1 MAATALH
8 AEEDGTTAVSREQ
21 ERGWDSPRLL
31 RGAAVVIIAVGALLR
46 ISNWLGNRSLWF
58 DEVAYALNVV
68 SRSFAELLRPLD
80 FDQTAPFLF
89 SWAQRAMTQLFGVNE
104 YALRLV
110 PLLSG
115 ILLLVLLWWFVQRT
129 FGLETA
135 LVATIGAAFSLRL
148 LHYSTEA
155 KAYGVDACI
164 TVILLVLALG
174 VMRNPERAARWW
186 SLVLGGAIAVLA
198 SLPAIMVL
206 GGVAAA
212 LILSRRVRGS
222 GAWRSRLAAAAI
234 LWTLLFV
241 ALCLTVYRPTPA
253 GHAYQ
258 QAYWA
263 PTLLVP
269 GAPHFV
275 ARVVRFAGIV
285 LVSPFDRE
293 APPLILAACYAVT
306 FAVGLLVIAR
316 RSDGIEL
323 LALLLVPLLS
333 VALASAIGL
342 YPLGSRLL
350 LFVAPLT
357 VIVDAAALV
366 FLVGLPAPRLR
377 RAFYPALVLG
387 LLVWLLPRTRD
398 YARSRERPEDTR
410 PLIARITASAARDP
424 VYVYSTGVPAWT
436 FYTTDWK
443 HPDLA
448 RVRRMAKL
456 VNAGGPAFYYV
467 PHRGHAVQGEGDSLT
482 FVYNGRREIIG
493 VGSGI
498 FQASGD
504 VAATHD
510 SADSGWAE
518 NEVRRTLAQSDTAA
532 WVEMSSWTS
541 SNEVAALVS
550 AFRRSGWVIS
560 EFDST
565 GSLALVFRISGPT
578 PRASTRARRP

>member
-1 MAATALH
+1 MAATAPL
-8 AEEDGTTAVSREQ
+8 AEENGTTAASPEPAPA
-21 ERGWDSPRLL
+21 WYSPRLL
-31 RGAAVVIIAVGALLR
+31 RGAAFVVIGIGALLR

-58 DEVAYALNVV
+58 DEAAYALNVV
-68 SRSFAELLRPLD
+68 SRPFAGLLRPLD

-104 YALRLV
+104 HALRLV

-115 ILLLVLLWWFVQRT
+115 IALLVLLWRLVQRT

-148 LHYSTEA
+148 LQYSTEA
-155 KAYGVDACI
+155 KAYGADACI

-174 VMRNPERAARWW
+174 VLRNPERAARWW
-186 SLVLGGAIAVLA
+186 ALVLGGAIAVLA

-206 GGVAAA
+206 GGVIAA
-212 LILSRRVRGS
+212 LLLSPRVRGS
-222 GAWRSRLAAAAI
+222 GAWGWRLAAAAI
-234 LWTLLFV
+234 LWALLFIG
-241 ALCLTVYRPTPA
+241 LYLTVYRPTPA
-253 GHAYQ
+253 GQAYQ

-275 ARVVRFAGIV
+275 PRVMRFAGIV

-293 APPLILAACYAVT
+293 APPLIIAACYAVT
-306 FAVGLLVIAR
+306 FAAGLVAIAR
-316 RSDGIEL
+316 RSDGFEL
-323 LALLLVPLLS
+323 LALLLVPVMAVAMAS
-333 VALASAIGL
+333 VIGL

-350 LFVAPLT
+350 LFAAPLT
-357 VIVDAAALV
+357 VIVDAAAVV
-366 FLVGLPAPRLR
+366 FLIGLPGRRLPRALY
-377 RAFYPALVLG
+377 AALVLG

-398 YARSRERPEDTR
+398 YARTRERPEDTR
-410 PLIARITASAARDP
+410 PHIARIIASGSRDP
-424 VYVYSTGVPAWT
+424 VYVHSTGVPAWT

-467 PHRGHAVQGEGDSLT
+467 PHRGHAVHGEGDSLT

-493 VGSGI
+493 IGSGI

-510 SADSGWAE
+510 SPDSGWAE

-541 SNEVAALVS
+541 SNEVAALVA

-560 EFDST
+560 DFDST
-565 GSLALVFRISGPT
+565 GGRALAFRIRVAT
-578 PRASTRARRP
+578 PRASTVARRR

>member
-1 MAATALH
+1 
-8 AEEDGTTAVSREQ
+8 
-21 ERGWDSPRLL
+21 
-31 RGAAVVIIAVGALLR
+31 
-46 ISNWLGNRSLWF
+46 
-58 DEVAYALNVV
+58 
-68 SRSFAELLRPLD
+68 
-80 FDQTAPFLF
+80 
-89 SWAQRAMTQLFGVNE
+89 
-104 YALRLV
+104 
-110 PLLSG
+110 
-115 ILLLVLLWWFVQRT
+115 
-129 FGLETA
+129 
-135 LVATIGAAFSLRL
+135 
-148 LHYSTEA
+148 
-155 KAYGVDACI
+155 
-164 TVILLVLALG
+164 
-174 VMRNPERAARWW
+174 
-186 SLVLGGAIAVLA
+186 
-198 SLPAIMVL
+198 
-206 GGVAAA
+206 VAAA

>member
-8 AEEDGTTAVSREQ
+8 AEEDGTTAASREQ
-21 ERGWDSPRLL
+21 EPGWYSPRLL
-31 RGAAVVIIAVGALLR
+31 RVAAFVVIGIGALLR

-58 DEVAYALNVV
+58 DEVAHALNVA

-110 PLLSG
+110 PLLCG
-115 ILLLVLLWWFVQRT
+115 IALLVLLWWFVQRT

-135 LVATIGAAFSLRL
+135 LVATIGATFSLRL
-148 LHYSTEA
+148 LQYSTEA

-164 TVILLVLALG
+164 TVILLVLAVG
-174 VMRNPERAARWW
+174 VLRNPERTARWW
-186 SLVLGGAIAVLA
+186 SLALAGAIAVLA

-206 GGVAAA
+206 GGVIAA
-212 LILSRRVRGS
+212 LILSPRVRGS
-222 GAWRSRLAAAAI
+222 RGWLTRVSAAAI
-234 LWTLLFV
+234 LWAVLFV
-241 ALCLTVYRPTPA
+241 VLYLTVYRPTPA

-275 ARVVRFAGIV
+275 ARVMRFAGIV

-293 APPLILAACYAVT
+293 APPLIIAACYAVT
-306 FAVGLLVIAR
+306 FAVGLLAIAR

-323 LALLLVPLLS
+323 LALLLVPLLA
-333 VALASAIGL
+333 VVLASVIGL

-350 LFVAPLT
+350 LFAAPLT
-357 VIVDAAALV
+357 IIVDGAALV
-366 FLVGLPAPRLR
+366 FLMGLPARRLR
-377 RAFYPALVLG
+377 RALHPALMLG
-387 LLVWLLPRTRD
+387 LLIWLLPLTRD
-398 YARSRERPEDTR
+398 YALTRGQPEDTR
-410 PLIARITASAARDP
+410 PLIARITASASRDP
-424 VYVYSTGVPAWT
+424 VYVYSTGIPAWT

-482 FVYNGRREIIG
+482 FVYNGRREIVGI
-493 VGSGI
+493 GSGI

-510 SADSGWAE
+510 SPDSGWAE
-518 NEVRRTLAQSDTAA
+518 NELRRTLAQSDSSA

-541 SNEVAALVS
+541 SNEVAALVA

-560 EFDST
+560 DFDST
-565 GSLALVFRISGPT
+565 GSRALVFRIHGAT
-578 PRASTRARRP
+578 PRASTRARMR